1 MPFFIH
7 SLLMCMHQV
16 FCRRCMKFPPSE
28 QKSSAINWLP
38 VIKPSGLRQ
47 PALIVIYYDMKC
59 EPDVSSAP
67 ALRDF
72 HKEPLRN
79 TPLTSNPVCNRGVL
93 LHMNAVWKLQLS
105 GFWQKT
111 HLISLSHVAVED
123 PPHALDGRMLQFMGP
138 PQVIINAPAQRGE
151 HGEHKREGRTTIW
164 KNMQLIRW

>member
-1 MPFFIH
+1 
-7 SLLMCMHQV
+7 MCMHQGSY
-16 FCRRCMKFPPSE
+16 RRCMKFPPSE

-47 PALIVIYYDMKC
+47 PASIVICYDMKC

-79 TPLTSNPVCNRGVL
+79 IPLISNTVCNPGVL
-93 LHMNAVWKLQLS
+93 LRKNAVWKQQLS

-138 PQVIINAPAQRGE
+138 PQIVINAPAQRG
-151 HGEHKREGRTTIW
+151 GTIKCCQCRTF
-164 KNMQLIRW
+164 KSLQL